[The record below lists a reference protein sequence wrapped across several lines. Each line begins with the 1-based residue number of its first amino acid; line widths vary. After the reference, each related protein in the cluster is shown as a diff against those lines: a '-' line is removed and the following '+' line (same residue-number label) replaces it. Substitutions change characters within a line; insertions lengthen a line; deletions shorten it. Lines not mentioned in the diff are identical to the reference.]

1 MPVQRPTHQA
11 RHPRASMPV
20 AMRCIVLASLL
31 AIALLPAA
39 PLAAQQYRLRWPA
52 SALPLADTNG
62 VQRNA
67 RIAADGDRGAIVVWE
82 DYSAGGSPA
91 LHAARITKD
100 GTLPW
105 TAGGVPVA
113 APAQALALGG
123 ILSDGSGGVV
133 VTWSAMA
140 GPNID
145 IFAQRL
151 DADGMPQWGAAGI
164 VVCGAARD
172 QVAPVVASDGA
183 GGVIVAWEDRRS
195 GNADIRAQRIDAAG
209 RMLWST
215 DGNPVTIA
223 AGNQVQPRIAA
234 DGVGAAFVA
243 WTDQSTTDDV
253 LMQRVLGDGR
263 LSWGEVL
270 QVAVHEERQYAPV
283 LAARTPGTVAICWI
297 DTRGAG
303 PAVTMQIVDTTGS
316 ETFLDALRLGVA
328 PVAQED
334 LVVTTDATGGV
345 LAAWSS
351 RQTDTSQADLRMGRV
366 RPDGSVAG
374 SGEQLGETLCALATS
389 SQTAVQLLPDGAGG
403 GFAVWQ
409 DARAKG
415 DDIYASRF
423 AASGSTT
430 LNGWPLNG
438 IALASAPG
446 TQRLPRMIA
455 AGNGAAIVVWEDD
468 RAGADKTALYAQ
480 RIEWAPVLAASTD
493 TLRFGV
499 RTTREE
505 ALDSVIIRNTGALP
519 MTVTNVRR
527 TTSGNAFQDFD
538 VRLGFTLPRTVPPD
552 SILTIHVACTPSAPG
567 LRSAVLRINSNAPVD
582 PFDLPLLA
590 SGAQARI
597 SVPGLL
603 ALGPVRLGTVRD
615 TVVAGLVTNSGDTDL
630 VITRIDVTGDNA
642 AEFTLPALTLPLV
655 IAPGRSAALRVR
667 AEPGDE
673 GVRQAALR
681 FASNADDTL
690 KTMLLSVAG
699 GLPRLSTSPLALH
712 FDDVTIGGAQTLQPL
727 VENRGLVDLRV
738 RAARIE
744 GGDADQ
750 FRLGALDSLVLAPG
764 ASVKLNVTFLP
775 TTPGFKRSTLF
786 IDSDDRTSPASL
798 LIDGNARM
806 VRVEPTPLAGTLA
819 LLGAHPSPY
828 RIAAATTLTITISV
842 SVPIRTQLQL
852 IDLAGRTLA
861 LIDASFPTTGT
872 HQLVLP
878 PGLLS
883 SLAPGAYILRLAD
896 TPGTLRILV
905 R

>member
-1 MPVQRPTHQA
+1 MALVPALRSSHRA
-11 RHPRASMPV
+11 RHLRARILV
-20 AMRCIVLASLL
+20 ATALL
-31 AIALLPAA
+31 AVASTLVTAQPARMRWQA
-39 PLAAQQYRLRWPA
+39 QGLAI
-52 SALPLADTNG
+52 ADTNG

-67 RIAADGDRGAIVVWE
+67 RLATDMLDGAIVVWE

-91 LHAARITKD
+91 LHAARILKD

-105 TAGGVPVA
+105 TPGGVRLA
-113 APAQALALGG
+113 APTDALTLGG
-123 ILSDGSGGVV
+123 ILSDDRGGVV

-151 DADGMPQWGAAGI
+151 DADGTPLWGAAGVI
-164 VVCGAARD
+164 VCSAARD
-172 QVAPVVASDGA
+172 QVAPVVASDGT

-195 GNADIRAQRIDAAG
+195 GNADIRAQRIDEAG

-223 AGNQVQPRIAA
+223 AGDQVQPCIAS
-234 DGVGAAFVA
+234 DGFGAAFVA
-243 WTDQSTTDDV
+243 WTDRAIDDDV
-253 LMQRVLGDGR
+253 AMQRILGNGR

-270 QVAVHEERQYAPV
+270 QVAVHDERQYAPV
-283 LAARTPGTVAICWI
+283 LTARTPGTAAICWI

-303 PAVTMQIVDTTGS
+303 PAVTMQIVDTTGG

-328 PVAQED
+328 PVAQDD
-334 LVVTTDATGGV
+334 LVVTADGLGGV

-351 RQTDTSQADLRMGRV
+351 KAADSAQTDLYMRRV
-366 RPDGSVAG
+366 RADGSVAG
-374 SGEQLGETLCALATS
+374 SGAQLGETLCALAVS
-389 SQTAVQLLPDGAGG
+389 SQRAVQVLPDGAGG

-438 IALASAPG
+438 IAVSTAAG
-446 TQRLPRMIA
+446 VQRLPRMIA
-455 AGNGAAIVVWEDD
+455 AGEGAAIVVWEDD
-468 RAGADKTALYAQ
+468 RAGKDSTALYAQ
-480 RIEWAPVLAASTD
+480 RIEWAPVLVASTD
-493 TLRFGV
+493 TLRLGE
-499 RTTREE
+499 RTTRVE
-505 ALDSVIIRNTGALP
+505 ARDSVIIRNTGALP

-527 TTSGNAFQDFD
+527 TTTGNAFQDFD
-538 VRLGFTLPRTVPPD
+538 VQLGFTLPRTVPPD
-552 SILTIHVACTPSAPG
+552 SILTIHVTCTPSAPG
-567 LRSAVLRINSNAPVD
+567 MRSAVLRINSNAPVD

-590 SGAQARI
+590 TGAQARI
-597 SVPGLL
+597 TVPGLL
-603 ALGPVRLGTVRD
+603 ALGPVRLGTTRD
-615 TVVAGLVTNSGDTDL
+615 TVVADLVSNSGDTDL
-630 VITRIDVTGDNA
+630 IITRIDITGDNA
-642 AEFTLPALTLPLV
+642 AEFSLPALSLPLV
-655 IAPGRSAALRVR
+655 IAPGRSASLRVR
-667 AEPGDE
+667 AVPEEE

-690 KTMLLSVAG
+690 KSMLLSAAG
-699 GLPRLSTSPLALH
+699 GLPRLGTAPLALH

-727 VENRGLVDLRV
+727 VENTGLVDLRV

-744 GGDADQ
+744 GADADQ
-750 FRLGALDSLVLAPG
+750 FRLGSLDSLVLAPG
-764 ASVKLNVTFLP
+764 TSVKLNVTFLP

-786 IDSDDRTSPASL
+786 VDSDDPASPASL
-798 LIDGNARM
+798 LIDGNALM
-806 VRVEPTPLAGTLA
+806 VSVQAPPHAGIFQ

-828 RIAAATTLTITISV
+828 RIANGTVLVVTVQV
-842 SVPIRTQLQL
+842 STPVVTRLQL

-872 HQLVLP
+872 HLLIVP
-878 PGLLS
+878 PEHLS
-883 SLAPGAYILRLAD
+883 SLSPGTYLLRFDGA
-896 TPGTLRILV
+896 PGTLRILIH
-905 R
+905 

>member
-1 MPVQRPTHQA
+1 MALVPALRFPHQTRLLRA
-11 RHPRASMPV
+11 RILV
-20 AMRCIVLASLL
+20 
-31 AIALLPAA
+31 AIALLAFASTLVTAQPARMRWQ
-39 PLAAQQYRLRWPA
+39 AQG
-52 SALPLADTNG
+52 LPIADTNG

-67 RIAADGDRGAIVVWE
+67 RLATDMLDGAIVVWE

-91 LHAARITKD
+91 LHAARILKD

-105 TAGGVPVA
+105 TPGGVRLA
-113 APAQALALGG
+113 APTDALTLGG
-123 ILSDGSGGVV
+123 ILSDDRGGVV

-151 DADGMPQWGAAGI
+151 DADGTPLWGAAGVI
-164 VVCGAARD
+164 VCSAARD
-172 QVAPVVASDGA
+172 QVAPVVASDGT

-195 GNADIRAQRIDAAG
+195 GNADIRAQRIDEAG

-223 AGNQVQPRIAA
+223 AGDQVQPCIAS
-234 DGVGAAFVA
+234 DGFGAAFVA
-243 WTDQSTTDDV
+243 WTDRAIDDDV
-253 LMQRVLGDGR
+253 AMQRILGNGR

-270 QVAVHEERQYAPV
+270 QVAVHDERQYAPV
-283 LAARTPGTVAICWI
+283 LTARTPGTAAICWI

-303 PAVTMQIVDTTGS
+303 PAVTMQIVDTTGG

-328 PVAQED
+328 PVAQDD
-334 LVVTTDATGGV
+334 LVVTADGLGGV

-351 RQTDTSQADLRMGRV
+351 KAADSAQTDLYMRRV
-366 RPDGSVAG
+366 RADGSVAG
-374 SGEQLGETLCALATS
+374 SGAQLGETLCALAVS
-389 SQTAVQLLPDGAGG
+389 SQRAVQVLPDGAGG

-438 IALASAPG
+438 IAVSTAAG
-446 TQRLPRMIA
+446 VQRLPRMIA
-455 AGNGAAIVVWEDD
+455 AGEGAAIVVWEDD
-468 RAGADKTALYAQ
+468 RAGKDSTALYAQ
-480 RIEWAPVLAASTD
+480 RIEWAPVLVASTD
-493 TLRFGV
+493 TLRLGE
-499 RTTREE
+499 RTTRVE
-505 ALDSVIIRNTGALP
+505 ARDSVIIRNTGALP

-527 TTSGNAFQDFD
+527 TTTGNAFQDFD
-538 VRLGFTLPRTVPPD
+538 VQLGFTLPRTVPPD
-552 SILTIHVACTPSAPG
+552 SILTIHVTCTPSAPG
-567 LRSAVLRINSNAPVD
+567 MRSAVLRINSNAPVD

-590 SGAQARI
+590 TGAQARI
-597 SVPGLL
+597 TVPGLL
-603 ALGPVRLGTVRD
+603 ALGPVRLGTTRD
-615 TVVAGLVTNSGDTDL
+615 TVVADLVSNSGDTDL
-630 VITRIDVTGDNA
+630 IITRIDITGDNA
-642 AEFTLPALTLPLV
+642 AEFSLPALSLPLV
-655 IAPGRSAALRVR
+655 IAPGRSASLRVR
-667 AEPGDE
+667 AVPEEE

-690 KTMLLSVAG
+690 KSMLLSAAG
-699 GLPRLSTSPLALH
+699 GLPRLGTAPLALH

-727 VENRGLVDLRV
+727 VENTGLVDLRV

-744 GGDADQ
+744 GADADQ
-750 FRLGALDSLVLAPG
+750 FRLGSLDSLVLAPG
-764 ASVKLNVTFLP
+764 TSVKLNVTFLP

-786 IDSDDRTSPASL
+786 VDSDDPASPASL
-798 LIDGNARM
+798 LIDGNALM
-806 VRVEPTPLAGTLA
+806 VSVQAPPHAGIFQ

-828 RIAAATTLTITISV
+828 RIANGTVLVVTVQV
-842 SVPIRTQLQL
+842 STPVVTRLQL

-872 HQLVLP
+872 HLLIVP
-878 PGLLS
+878 PEHLS
-883 SLAPGAYILRLAD
+883 SLSPGTYLLRFDGA
-896 TPGTLRILV
+896 PGTLRILIH
-905 R
+905 